1 MALPTI
7 TAIGN
12 LTFDPDFQVT
22 TNGIS
27 RCRLRIACN
36 ERKKQDGEWVDGEP
50 TFLDVTLWRGLAEAA
65 GDNFKKGQAIMVTG
79 KLKVRNYEDKN
90 GVKATAVEIEATDIA
105 AVVKPAKSAA
115 AAPTEDPWIQVMNMD
130 VAALILLTIMMTLG
144 SMYVGY
150 RLAIYR
156 QEMKDIKWLSE
167 MSYEDLMSDA
177 PIYNKLSREY
187 GYFN

>member
-22 TNGIS
+22 ANGIS

-65 GDNFKKGQAIMVTG
+65 GDNFKKGQSIMVTG

-90 GVKATAVEIEATDIA
+90 GKKATAVEIEATDIA
-105 AVVKPAKSAA
+105 AVVKPSKSASA
-115 AAPTEDPWIQVMNMD
+115 PTDAVRVQAELATAAPYKYTPLIIASFGRTISSCA
-130 VAALILLTIMMTLG
+130 VAMLPVTVPHLVPDTFDFGL
-144 SMYVGY
+144 
-150 RLAIYR
+150 
-156 QEMKDIKWLSE
+156 
-167 MSYEDLMSDA
+167 
-177 PIYNKLSREY
+177 
-187 GYFN
+187 